1 MSVKNCKTARFTE
14 IIKQALDEQERSQ
27 AWLSR
32 KCGLTYAAMNRIIQ
46 GKAIPNIFT
55 IYSISRA
62 IGVNF
67 TDLALS
73 LVGGDEQ

>member
-1 MSVKNCKTARFTE
+1 MSVKKCETGRFTD

-46 GKAIPNIFT
+46 GKAIDI
-55 IYSISRA
+55 SVRVRMSRA
-62 IGVNF
+62 SVHRRYITLSKSLF
-67 TDLALS
+67 TL
-73 LVGGDEQ
+73 Q